1 MKRALVVVLS
11 VASLA
16 WAQEAAPAAEEA
28 AKPAAPVEAKQEAA
42 APAVE
47 PSGCQAWRAKGL
59 GEGPVA
65 LGYAEADVATGRRAC
80 PRTELGLGGRFGA
93 IIDTPD
99 FYGNLAVNGLL
110 FGSYALR
117 DTTELFATLEAINF
131 NFAQNA
137 VLTSTQL
144 TLGNL
149 TAGATQVLF
158 RGERWVGAVSGRVLL
173 PTSFE
178 IPGARLLG
186 GELGASASWRP
197 TQWLEVHGYVGGDL
211 SGAIGRGPSLV
222 RGGAL
227 LLAGAQLS
235 PFDWGALVV
244 DLSGRF
250 GPLTYFA
257 PTFALRFK
265 ISELG
270 VELGGTLPLAGTDRH
285 DFIAGLR
292 VNWRFN

>member
-11 VASLA
+11 VASLG

>member
-1 MKRALVVVLS
+1 MRALWLAAWLT
-11 VASLA
+11 ASLA
-16 WAQEAAPAAEEA
+16 AAQEAQLEVPATAAAEEA
-28 AKPAAPVEAKQEAA
+28 
-42 APAVE
+42 
-47 PSGCQAWRAKGL
+47 GCARWRARGL

-65 LGYAEADVATGRRAC
+65 IGYAEADVATGRRAC
-80 PRTELGLGGRFGA
+80 PRTEFGVGVRFGA

-99 FYGNLAVNGLL
+99 FYGSLAVNGLV

-117 DTTELFATLEAINF
+117 DTTELFATLEAVNY

-137 VLTSTQL
+137 VITSTQL

-158 RGERWVGAVSGRVLL
+158 DEGTFVGSVTARVLL

-197 TQWLEVHGYVGGDL
+197 QPWLEVHGYLGGDL
-211 SGAIGRGPSLV
+211 SGAIGRGPGLP
-222 RGGAL
+222 RGGAML
-227 LLAGAQLS
+227 LVGAQLS

-244 DLSGRF
+244 DFSGRL
-250 GPLTYFA
+250 GPLNYLA
-257 PTFALRFK
+257 PTAALRFK
-265 ISELG
+265 IAQLGIELG
-270 VELGGTLPLAGTDRH
+270 ATLPIAGTDRH
-285 DFIAGLR
+285 DIIAGAR
-292 VNWRFN
+292 VNWRF

>member
-1 MKRALVVVLS
+1 MRTLMLCVVLS
-11 VASLA
+11 ASVVL
-16 WAQEAAPAAEEA
+16 AQEATVMA
-28 AKPAAPVEAKQEAA
+28 
-42 APAVE
+42 E
-47 PSGCQAWRAKGL
+47 PSDCANWRAKGL

-80 PRTELGLGGRFGA
+80 PRTEIGIGGRFGA

-99 FYGNLAVNGLL
+99 FYGVLSVNGVV

-117 DTTELFATLEAINF
+117 DTTELFATLEAITY

-144 TLGNL
+144 TLGNM
-149 TAGATQVLF
+149 TAGATQVLIRDRSF
-158 RGERWVGAVSGRVLL
+158 VGSVTARVLL

-197 TQWLEVHGYVGGDL
+197 KPWLEVHGYLGGDL
-211 SGAIGRGPSLV
+211 SGAIGRGPGLV
-222 RGGAL
+222 RGGAV

-235 PFDWGALVV
+235 PFDWGALVIDV
-244 DLSGRF
+244 SGRL
-250 GPLTYFA
+250 GALTYVA
-257 PTFALRFK
+257 PTVGLRFK
-265 ISELG
+265 ISNLGIELG
-270 VELGGTLPLAGTDRH
+270 ATLPIAGTDRH
-285 DFIAGLR
+285 DFLFGGR
-292 VNWRFN
+292 VGWRFD